1 MGAKNMEEIAE
12 LFQSLKFKK
21 KLLSGIDERD
31 VWKKL
36 EMVQNEYRFA
46 YEVLQERYEARLRE
60 REEEIASLR
69 AKLPQEMAHE

>member
-21 KLLSGIDERD
+21 KLLGGIDERD